1 MESYI
6 SRYDQFDNVIVYDFN
21 LGDGGI
27 GDCIKFFMFVLEK
40 CIKNNT
46 RLYYK
51 RNNIEIEKYIKL
63 VHEKMYITE
72 DSIDGMNIVRP
83 QYFYATITYDYSIP
97 FQDVFYFTEEV
108 KINRDILMPP
118 NITNYISIHLRLGDK
133 YLETDKKFV
142 LCVNDERDYSEEE
155 IHKVIENNPG
165 KNIFFC
171 CDNRAYKRALKEKYE
186 NIIITDCAIGHTS
199 LSNTTQ
205 KQVLDSVT
213 EFYILTNSDM
223 IYISSFS
230 GFSMVAAKFKN
241 IPINMC

>member
-1 MESYI
+1 
-6 SRYDQFDNVIVYDFN
+6 
-21 LGDGGI
+21 
-27 GDCIKFFMFVLEK
+27 
-40 CIKNNT
+40 
-46 RLYYK
+46 
-51 RNNIEIEKYIKL
+51 
-63 VHEKMYITE
+63 MYITE
-72 DSIDGMNIVRP
+72 DSIHGMNIVRP

>member
-40 CIKNNT
+40 CIKSNT

-165 KNIFFC
+165 
-171 CDNRAYKRALKEKYE
+171 
-186 NIIITDCAIGHTS
+186 
-199 LSNTTQ
+199 
-205 KQVLDSVT
+205 
-213 EFYILTNSDM
+213 
-223 IYISSFS
+223 
-230 GFSMVAAKFKN
+230 
-241 IPINMC
+241 